1 MKIGIAGPLG
11 TGDLEHLLSGDTAHL
26 PREMKGA
33 PLLVP
38 LIESLIAAGH
48 EVAAFTTDPALE
60 PRRGNRVI
68 AHAHRLSVNYV
79 PLRRHGFRPDRGA
92 RGRMLDLFA
101 LERKEL
107 AEAMRDESPDVV
119 HAHWSYEYGAAA
131 LQSGL
136 PALITCHDAPWAIL
150 KLKRDLYRLGR
161 LLMARS
167 VLGRARH
174 LTAVSPYLAEELRPM
189 VRRPIQ
195 VVPNPVPSSLI
206 DSGGPR
212 ARADWQT
219 RPPRIAMLI
228 NGWGARKNAEPA
240 MRAMSRILEA
250 YPGAR
255 MHLYGPDFG
264 AGERAQGWA
273 AGQALPEVF
282 EYHGWTPNA
291 EVLRALAGMDLL
303 VHPALEESFGM
314 TIAEAM
320 TLGVPVVA
328 GQSSGAVPWVLGGSD
343 GGGLL
348 VDVRS
353 PDAIAEAVLR
363 LLDDN
368 TLYGRSSAQGRA
380 RAIEVFAPDA
390 VARAYLACY
399 QRVLADTGAMPAGV
413 LAENVR

>member
-11 TGDLEHLLSGDTAHL
+11 TGDFEHLLSDDTAHL

-48 EVAAFTTDPALE
+48 EVVAFTTDPALE

-68 AHAHRLSVNYV
+68 ARGHRFSVNYV
-79 PLRRHGFRPDRGA
+79 PLRRHSLRPDRGA
-92 RGRMLDLFA
+92 RGRMLDFFA

-107 AEAMRDESPDVV
+107 AEAMRDESPDLV
-119 HAHWSYEYGAAA
+119 HAHWSYEYGSAA
-131 LQSGL
+131 LQAGL

-167 VLGRARH
+167 VLVRARH
-174 LTAVSPYLAEELRPM
+174 LTAVSPYLAEELRAM
-189 VRRPIQ
+189 VRCPIQ
-195 VVPNPVPSSLI
+195 VVPNPVPTSLI
-206 DSGGPR
+206 DGGGPR
-212 ARADWQT
+212 APADWRD
-219 RPPRIAMLI
+219 RPPRIVMLI
-228 NGWGARKNAEPA
+228 NGWGPRKNAEPA
-240 MRAMSRILEA
+240 MQAMCRILDA

-291 EVLRALAGMDLL
+291 EVLRALAEMDIL
-303 VHPALEESFGM
+303 VHPSLEESFGM
-314 TIAEAM
+314 TVAEAM

-353 PDAIAEAVLR
+353 PDAIAEAVLH
-363 LLDDN
+363 LLDDKA
-368 TLYGRSSAQGRA
+368 LYARSSARGRA
-380 RAIEVFAPDA
+380 RASEVFSPDA

-399 QRVLADTGAMPAGV
+399 QRVLAETGSIPSGA